1 VATATHARVLVVYG
15 QDSVREV
22 LRELLEFAGYQ
33 VLTARTLAEALPVLD
48 AGGVRVILADLIGAN
63 SPESDRSCIESLHR
77 AAPAIPII
85 VRADHLWGDAQLPAD
100 HGLVAVLP
108 MPFDLDALLR
118 AIERAV
124 PREAPGAGH
133 AA

>member
-22 LRELLEFAGYQ
+22 LRELLEFAGYR

-48 AGGVRVILADLIGAN
+48 AGDVRVILADLIGAN
-63 SPESDRSCIESLHR
+63 PPESDRPCIERLQR
-77 AAPAIPII
+77 VAPATPII
-85 VRADHLWGDAQLPAD
+85 VRTDHPRDEDQLPTD
-100 HGLVAVLP
+100 SGLVAVLP
-108 MPFDLDALLR
+108 LPFDLEVLLR
-118 AIERAV
+118 AIERAIH
-124 PREAPGAGH
+124 REGPMAGH